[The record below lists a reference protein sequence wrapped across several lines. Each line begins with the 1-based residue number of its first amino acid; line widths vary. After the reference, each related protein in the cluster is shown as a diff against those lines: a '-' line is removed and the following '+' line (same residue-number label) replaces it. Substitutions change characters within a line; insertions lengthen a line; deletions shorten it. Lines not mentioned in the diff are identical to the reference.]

1 MIYLYIVMRKVFD
14 PHEMAFP
21 DDKKPVEICA
31 FNSSE
36 DKNNFRNGKNVNSK
50 SSNSVNKGNL
60 LTADRLLSWRVV
72 IKPFALWPKS
82 IEEVFYNI
90 YKSLYRKS

>member
-1 MIYLYIVMRKVFD
+1 MIYLFIVMRKVFD

-36 DKNNFRNGKNVNSK
+36 DKNNLRNGKNVNSK

-90 YKSLYRKS
+90 YKSL